1 MQEYGLRFAMV
12 KRAAEARDWG
22 MAGYQLDKAIDIQK
36 VGETTRPDRAAMLQ
50 NFESS
55 YLEPLGRAIQAKD
68 KLAFDALYRQAMD
81 GCNDCHQA
89 TGYPYL
95 RVRITQI
102 SPEPFLRLEASEPTT
117 HD

>member
-12 KRAAEARDWG
+12 KRAAEARDWS

-36 VGETTRPDRAAMLQ
+36 VGETTRPERAAMLQ
-50 NFESS
+50 SFERS
-55 YLEPLGRAIQAKD
+55 YLEPWGRAIQAKD
-68 KLAFDALYRQAMD
+68 SLAFDALYRQAID
-81 GCNDCHQA
+81 RCNECHQA

-95 RVRITQI
+95 HVRITQI
-102 SPEPFLRLEASEPTT
+102 SPEPFLSLEASEPAT